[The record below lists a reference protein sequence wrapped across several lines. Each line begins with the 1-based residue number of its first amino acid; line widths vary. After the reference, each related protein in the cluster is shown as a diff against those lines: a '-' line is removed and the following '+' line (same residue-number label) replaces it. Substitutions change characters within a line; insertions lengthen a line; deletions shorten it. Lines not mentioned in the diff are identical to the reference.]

1 MAKKIVIENQRGVAP
16 EFNLWTMEAVEE
28 MLELFPEFKD
38 KFAVEARGNYR
49 PQGSEI
55 DRDAFENIP
64 DDEKDLYVRLP
75 SGKYLVPYASTDW
88 YIERAK
94 QLSGNNGFDSEKLVK
109 LRADANDG
117 ENPLSITL
125 TVDAFAPACTGYG
138 VQNLGLGILVK
149 DFDESQKDLFKNIV
163 KHELGHVFRATYNGR
178 DHIVEQNGQ
187 HCTNADCLMDAAP
200 ININHPLDKPFCDE
214 CMEAMR
220 ENLQQLLENENS
232 LNISNNS
239 AEESNHIDSAWKKP
253 LRAFYTRAA
262 ADKKLSGSA

>member
-1 MAKKIVIENQRGVAP
+1 MAKKIIIENQRGVAP

-94 QLSGNNGFDSEKLVK
+94 QLSGNNDFDSEKLVSS
-109 LRADANDG
+109 
-117 ENPLSITL
+117 EPT
-125 TVDAFAPACTGYG
+125 P
-138 VQNLGLGILVK
+138 
-149 DFDESQKDLFKNIV
+149 
-163 KHELGHVFRATYNGR
+163 
-178 DHIVEQNGQ
+178 
-187 HCTNADCLMDAAP
+187 
-200 ININHPLDKPFCDE
+200 
-214 CMEAMR
+214 
-220 ENLQQLLENENS
+220 
-232 LNISNNS
+232 
-239 AEESNHIDSAWKKP
+239 
-253 LRAFYTRAA
+253 TRA
-262 ADKKLSGSA
+262 KIR